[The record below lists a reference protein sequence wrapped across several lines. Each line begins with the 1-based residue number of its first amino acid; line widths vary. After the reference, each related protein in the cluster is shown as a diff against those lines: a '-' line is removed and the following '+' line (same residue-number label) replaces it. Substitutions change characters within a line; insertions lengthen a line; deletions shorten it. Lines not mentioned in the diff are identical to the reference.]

1 MKKDLFYRAVITEN
15 SIGIVNNVISGSQLT
30 NYSKSEIDNLIKEGY
45 VIEVRC
51 RKCNMIYDYSLGR
64 CPDEYCKAKTKIQF
78 DVKRGE
84 IK

>member
-1 MKKDLFYRAVITEN
+1 MKTDLFYNAIITEN
-15 SIGIVNNVISGSQLT
+15 SIGIINNTISSTQLSMLT
-30 NYSKSEIDNLIKEGY
+30 KSEIDNLIKEGY
-45 VIEVRC
+45 IIEVRC

-78 DVKRGE
+78 D